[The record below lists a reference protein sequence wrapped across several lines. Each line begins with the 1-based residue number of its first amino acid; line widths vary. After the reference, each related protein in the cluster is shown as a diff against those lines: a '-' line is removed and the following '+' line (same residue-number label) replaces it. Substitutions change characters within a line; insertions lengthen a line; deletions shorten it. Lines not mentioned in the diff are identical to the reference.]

1 MNDEFDKTTEISL
14 DEILSDIDNLRK
26 NREEI
31 SSEEFVSP
39 VEVSRASRRKAQE
52 TEEVKQEDKPA
63 EERSES
69 DTLDSLAEALEIDGL
84 FEEEKKPEK
93 AAGDTQ
99 VIEVPDDPKG
109 HELFIS
115 MGDKGSSV
123 AEKKEFITEEY
134 EPEEYGLSDDRS
146 LSFISRGVREVRKA
160 RETGDKKETSSE
172 GENEYVSPSQRND
185 IALKLRSRLRADI
198 LRGIFTGICAVGL
211 LYLGLYNVASLP
223 LIPFLATPLYF
234 NLTALGL
241 LLAVIGINCLPLAF
255 AIRDIFTAKANAD
268 ALLPF
273 AGLASVTLVVY
284 DMIAPSETLFPLYG
298 ASFALACTLSA
309 IFRGVRT
316 SAVFRSFMI
325 IGSNRQKGVLVP
337 IEDEHLNRD
346 IMGSMICDGVTVF
359 KPERTDFV
367 SDFMKNSFSPDV
379 SSHTALILTYVSIPL
394 AALIAGLSVWLG
406 SSVRETF
413 NAACCILFAFLP
425 LTLQL
430 VFALPFARMSK
441 KASLCSSAVIGYRA
455 AEEMN
460 GVGAVVIDSNHLFPK
475 GSISLDAMRTFGT
488 LRIDDAIADAASVV
502 CAAGGALSRIFLGVI
517 DNDRSLLRKVDSL
530 LYEDGLG
537 LSAWVNEKRVLVGTA
552 ELLRGHGVTVPSRD
566 YEARYAGSGQ
576 NLVYVSVGGVLTAM
590 FVVSYHP
597 RQEIYDILFELRKQQ
612 IGLVI
617 VNRDCNITSEMIT
630 KLFDFPSKLI
640 NIMTPSNEHLLGES
654 MEKSCPAGIV
664 YSKGLIGIGRT
675 VISSLRLVAGV
686 SLANAVQ
693 IGGILL
699 TTVLTVYLAAVGSIS
714 QFTLAELLVC
724 QVLWGILT
732 LLSAV
737 LRKS

>member
-1 MNDEFDKTTEISL
+1 MNNEFDKTTEISL

-26 NREEI
+26 NREER
-31 SSEEFVSP
+31 SDEAVSSP
-39 VEVSRASRRKAQE
+39 VELSRAERRKTQE
-52 TEEVKQEDKPA
+52 PEKANQENSSA
-63 EERSES
+63 EAVSEDSFSES
-69 DTLDSLAEALEIDGL
+69 FVNALEIDGL
-84 FEEEKKPEK
+84 FTEDK
-93 AAGDTQ
+93 ASEQSAGDTQ
-99 VIEVPDDPKG
+99 VIEMPKSQKG

-115 MGDKGSSV
+115 MGDKGSSDS
-123 AEKKEFITEEY
+123 EKKEFITEEY
-134 EPEEYGLSDDRS
+134 EPEEYGLSDVPS
-146 LSFISRGVREVRKA
+146 LSFISRGMREAKAVRESGERRGKA
-160 RETGDKKETSSE
+160 SDLK
-172 GENEYVSPSQRND
+172 NEFVSPSGRNEV
-185 IALKLRSRLRADI
+185 ASRLKGSVRADVLRSV
-198 LRGIFTGICAVGL
+198 FTGLCSVLL
-211 LYLGLYNVASLP
+211 LYLGLYPALSLP
-223 LIPFLATPLYF
+223 LPHFLNDTLIY

-241 LLAVIGINCLPLAF
+241 ILAVIGINCLPLAF
-255 AIRDIFTAKANAD
+255 AVRDIFTAKANAD

-273 AGLASVTLVVY
+273 AGLASLTLVIY
-284 DMIAPSETLFPLYG
+284 DLVAPTDSVFPLYG

-309 IFRGVRT
+309 IFRAVKF

-325 IGSNRQKGVLVP
+325 IGSNKQKGVLVP
-337 IEDEHLNRD
+337 IEDEKLNRD
-346 IMGSMICDGVTVF
+346 IMGSMICDGITVF
-359 KPERTDFV
+359 KPERADFI
-367 SDFMKNSFSPDV
+367 SDFIKNSFSPDV

-394 AALIAGLSVWLG
+394 AALTAGLSMYLG
-406 SSVRETF
+406 SSARETV

-430 VFALPFARMSK
+430 IFALPFARMSK
-441 KASLCSSAVIGYRA
+441 KTSLSSSAVIGYRA

-460 GVGAVVIDSNHLFPK
+460 SVGAVVIDANHLFPK

-552 ELLRGHGVTVPSRD
+552 ELLRSHGVTVPSRD
-566 YEARYAGSGQ
+566 YESRYAGSGQ

-590 FVVSYHP
+590 FVVSYHA
-597 RQEIYDILFELRKQQ
+597 RQEIYDVLFELRKQR
-612 IGLVI
+612 IGLVV

-630 KLFDFPSKLI
+630 KLFDVPSKLI
-640 NIMTPSNEHLLGES
+640 TIMTPSNEHLLGES

-675 VISSLRLVAGV
+675 VISSLRLVACV

-724 QVLWGILT
+724 QGLWGVLT
-732 LLSAV
+732 FLATAF
-737 LRKS
+737 RKS

>member
-1 MNDEFDKTTEISL
+1 MKDEFDKTTEISL

-26 NREEI
+26 NREER
-31 SSEEFVSP
+31 SSEELSSP
-39 VEVSRASRRKAQE
+39 VELSRAERRKQE
-52 TEEVKQEDKPA
+52 EKTESVSESLADTLILDSLFTEEVK
-63 EERSES
+63 
-69 DTLDSLAEALEIDGL
+69 T
-84 FEEEKKPEK
+84 EEKKEEVK
-93 AAGDTQ
+93 TVAATSDTQ
-99 VIEVPDDPKG
+99 VVELKHDDMG

-115 MGDKGSSV
+115 MGDKGTSD
-123 AEKKEFITEEY
+123 ANKREFITEEY
-134 EPEEYGLSDDRS
+134 EPEEYGLSEAPS
-146 LSFISRGVREVRKA
+146 LSFISRGMREVKLA
-160 RETGDKKETSSE
+160 RES
-172 GENEYVSPSQRND
+172 GERRGKDSDLRNEFVSPSQRND
-185 IALKLRSRLRADI
+185 VAARLKSSVRTDI
-198 LRGIFTGICAVGL
+198 LRSVFTGLCTIGL
-211 LYLGLYNVASLP
+211 LYLGLHTALSIP
-223 LIPFLATPLYF
+223 LISFLKDPLIF
-234 NLTALGL
+234 NLTSLLL

-255 AIRDIFTAKANAD
+255 AFRDIFTAKANAD

-273 AGLASVTLVVY
+273 AGLASVALVIY
-284 DMIAPSETLFPLYG
+284 DMIAPSSTPFSLYG
-298 ASFALACTLSA
+298 ASFALACTISA

-316 SAVFRSFMI
+316 SSVFRSFMI

-337 IEDEHLNRD
+337 IEDEKLNRD

-367 SDFMKNSFSPDV
+367 SDFMKNSFSPDI
-379 SSHTALILTYVSIPL
+379 SSHTALILTYVSVPL
-394 AALIAGLSVWLG
+394 AIGAAILSVYLG
-406 SSVRETF
+406 NGARDAV

-430 VFALPFARMSK
+430 VFALPFSRMSRK
-441 KASLCSSAVIGYRA
+441 TVACSSAVLGYEA
-455 AEEMN
+455 AESMN

-566 YEARYAGSGQ
+566 YESRYAGSGQ

-590 FVVSYHP
+590 FVVSYHA
-597 RQEIYDILFELRKQQ
+597 RQEIYDILFELRKQR
-612 IGLVI
+612 IGLVV
-617 VNRDCNITSEMIT
+617 VNRDCNITSQMIT

-693 IGGILL
+693 IGGVLL
-699 TTVLTVYLAAVGSIS
+699 TTILTVYLAAVGSIS
-714 QFTLAELLVC
+714 QFTLTELLAC
-724 QVLWGILT
+724 QSVWGVLT
-732 LLSAV
+732 LLAAV